1 MQGTLYAARDDVRTF
16 KVQIAANYSGKPI
29 TVHSDPPEFV
39 LGETNVSGEFLS
51 KFPLGKVPA
60 FETPNGDTLV
70 DSNAIASY
78 LSNAELRGCSELE
91 QAQVLQFVGI
101 AESEVLPACC
111 TWVYPTLGISQPIK
125 SNVERAKQTI
135 TQVLGYLDNHLASRT
150 FLVGERV
157 SLADVSMACSL
168 LLLYKQVLEP
178 AFRNPYVNTNRW
190 FITCIN
196 QPHFKAVIGEVP
208 LCEKMAQFDSK
219 KYNELN
225 KKEGGGKKGKVPA
238 ATKQEKK
245 VEKPAQAEA
254 EAEPEPEPE
263 PDEDELARKAEP
275 KFVDPYKDLPP
286 ANLDMNEFKGLYS
299 NEDIETVALPFLF
312 ENIKLEE
319 HSIWHCKYKYV
330 EDLSLPFMASNLIN
344 GFFQRIEKMRKTAFG
359 VMCVFEANG
368 KAVAINGIW
377 IFRGQE
383 KAFNLV
389 DDWNVDAP
397 SYEFNKLSLEGD
409 KQLMCDY
416 FMKKCTLE
424 GLNPYD
430 FLVFK

>member
-78 LSNAELRGCSELE
+78 LSTPEMRGCSELE

-101 AESEVLPACC
+101 AESEVIPASCN
-111 TWVYPTLGISQPIK
+111 WAYPTLGIMPPVK
-125 SNVERAKQTI
+125 SNVEKAKQTI
-135 TQVLGYLDNHLASRT
+135 AQVLGYLDSHLASRT

-157 SLADVSMACSL
+157 SLADISMACSL

-178 AFRNPYVNTNRW
+178 SFRNAYINTNRW

-196 QPHFKAVIGEVP
+196 QPHFKAVIGDVS

-225 KKEGGGKKGKVPA
+225 KKETGGKKGKVPA
-238 ATKQEKK
+238 ATKAEKK
-245 VEKPAQAEA
+245 EEKPEA
-254 EAEPEPEPE
+254 AEPEA
-263 PDEDELARKAEP
+263 DEDELVHRAEP

-286 ANLDMNEFKGLYS
+286 ASLDMDNFKGVYS
-299 NEDIETVALPFLF
+299 NENIETVALPFLF
-312 ENIKLEE
+312 ENINLAE
-319 HSIWHCKYKYV
+319 HSVWHCTYKYV
-330 EDLSLPFMASNLIN
+330 EDLNLAFMASNLVA
-344 GFFQRIEKMRKTAFG
+344 GFFQRIDRLRKTAFG
-359 VMCVFEANG
+359 VMCVFEADN
-368 KAVAINGIW
+368 KAIAINGIW

-383 KAFNLV
+383 KAFDLCE
-389 DDWNVDAP
+389 DWNVDAP
-397 SYEFNKLSLEGD
+397 SYTFKKITLEGED
-409 KQLMCDY
+409 KQLVCDY
-416 FMKKCTLE
+416 
-424 GLNPYD
+424 LNRKNTIEELKVYD
-430 FLVFK
+430 ISVFK